1 MAKFK
6 IYSPAGTEI
15 YEGTP
20 SFTGQYMA
28 PGLLE
33 FREIE
38 SPIPLDLVAGCYVDY
53 TRTGFRYRTYGVP
66 QVKKQARQLSY
77 GGAFIYKNVQLYDA
91 SKMLEFCPFRDLVK
105 GDNRIHFS
113 TQPSISTFEGVDGL
127 ARRFEACLQDQYG
140 ENSWRVRIA
149 TTDDGIAQD
158 LADLMAEAREFTVSG
173 VNILEC
179 LNKVYEIWPEV
190 GWVYTVE
197 SSIDTIIIG
206 GAGLNANQGT
216 YAYGK
221 GSGLATLTRTVA
233 NADEMANRIF
243 AYGSSRNMLPRW
255 YNNQTIKDRDS
266 VDIQNLMIPISE
278 WGLTDVDGGLLPDAS
293 KAFVEDAASIAKI
306 GLRPAT
312 VYFDG
317 SGGYPEIYPSI
328 RNATIGEVRTW
339 IQQHGSSQKWSPSTE
354 IYPVMSERVDVLK
367 SAQATF
373 DSGMAGNDGKNTI
386 FTEYQTVNASDSVTV
401 GAGTRRYTQTI
412 ITQSVVF
419 SASEAGT
426 RNVSITLSM
435 PGSLSLTGATS
446 AVVRASLHKG
456 HPANA
461 PVLMREVE
469 LSAGDTAG
477 TFNFSTIV
485 LSGSK
490 KDIEAA
496 TYYLVVD
503 LDVVLEESAFDL
515 TLTYDASGD
524 LSVSLS
530 QYRSKTFTVTL
541 KQIGFDITE
550 QASLG
555 DGKTISMRSG
565 SCVGRTFAINSVQ
578 YNSATDDW
586 TLECFR
592 SEDESLSQ
600 WFPNT
605 DYPVRAGDEFV
616 LLDIAMP
623 ELYIGIASQKLL
635 QAAQEL
641 LSDTATERW
650 QYVPEIDA
658 KYMVENGRTI
668 RAGEYML
675 LSDTAIVGGTPVSVL
690 VDTVTINE
698 GEAEIPTYKVT
709 LRDRKRKT
717 WTESESAPQPTS
729 KSVGAISDATPQQSS
744 SGAGDSFWTL
754 DDNGNV
760 TLKPRYENA
769 WVPGWLA
776 AGGIGSPGGGGG
788 GLITSVKGISALGTP
803 IATESLTE
811 TFSAK
816 AIESI
821 WEAVVALQNSTPNV
835 SLTNR
840 STYYDLAVNG
850 TTIPLY
856 TKLQVDGLIGAI
868 NQFHYEIYASTSA
881 VTSPSANVLYL
892 IGPTGTGTDKYEEYV
907 YANNAWTKIGDTT
920 IDLSGYALASDIP
933 TALSQ
938 LSADSTHRLVTDSQI
953 SAWNAKYDKPSGGIP
968 KSDLASAVQT
978 SLGKADTALQTFT
991 ETDPVYSEWVG
1002 ASRTRNTVFAAPSS
1016 ANGAPSFRAL
1026 VASDIPSITISKI
1039 SNAES
1044 WITGKGYALNS
1055 DLTTLAGRVTSIE
1068 DWFEIKTVNGQAALH
1083 VKQGRALYSDSWIAS
1098 GGVGSGSGGGGTM
1111 VVWGTKSG
1119 YTRPLTVEGVT
1130 ETLLLDGALAG
1141 YATTA
1146 AMNTALAGKQNA
1158 YGFTIQGESGVTYNL
1173 ANFLTS
1179 HQSLADYALKAG
1191 GIDYNF
1197 KVDSLIVSD
1206 GGTLDGTTYNGK
1218 PVLRFAYRYTDES
1231 SMTPTIVSETK
1242 YLAYKDE
1249 IPTDYVKTSGAQ
1261 QVSGVKTFLAN
1272 IRGGSS
1278 ASVNWQITTAGA
1290 ATFASLTVG
1299 GNAVNPSNYVTLDG
1313 EQTITGAKTF
1323 SAQMTASG
1331 GIVTGNDI
1339 RPSANLGASLGNGDY
1354 RFSGLSVNTISSAA
1368 YYFRDSAWSSIA
1380 HYAGGFDD
1388 GLGYMCIYL
1397 DAAPSNQNPP
1407 QNPHYYFFG
1416 SGSFQGRGGTKN
1428 LGSSGVPWGDVYI
1441 ANNKAIKSPDTGG
1454 TIRELLKLANNDWLY
1469 IGNNGITSVQLNAT
1483 GYIKMYWGSG
1493 DAYASFGA
1501 GANAYFPNLLPNGNP
1516 GTKSLGSSSE
1526 RWNNIYGVNEDL
1538 SGNLSLASASHIDIG
1553 PLRIEYDATNK
1564 ALHITKKDSNDTE
1577 TYGLYADGFVA
1588 AGGVQQ
1594 NS

>member
-33 FREIE
+33 FREIA
-38 SPIPLDLVAGCYVDY
+38 SPVPLDLSAGCYVDY
-53 TRTGFRYRTYGVP
+53 TRTGFRYRIYGVP
-66 QVKKQARQLSY
+66 QVKKQARQRSY
-77 GGAFIYKNVQLYDA
+77 GGAFIYQNVQLYDA

-140 ENSWRVRIA
+140 ANSWRVRIA
-149 TTDDGIAQD
+149 TTDDGISQD
-158 LADLMAEAREFTVSG
+158 LADLMADAREFTVSG

-179 LNKVYEIWPEV
+179 LSKVYEIWPEV

-197 SSIDTIIIG
+197 EGIDTIIIG
-206 GAGLNANQGT
+206 GAGLNANEGT

-221 GSGLATLTRTVA
+221 GFGLTSLTRTVA

-255 YNNQTIKDRDS
+255 YNNQNIKDAES
-266 VDIQNLMIPISE
+266 VDIQNLMIPITE
-278 WGLTDVDGGLLPDAS
+278 WGLTDVDGWLLPDAS

-339 IQQHGSSQKWSPSTE
+339 IQQHGSSPKWSPSTE

-367 SAQATF
+367 SAQSTF
-373 DSGMAGNDGKNTI
+373 DSGLAGTDGK
-386 FTEYQTVNASDSVTV
+386 
-401 GAGTRRYTQTI
+401 QTI
-412 ITQSVVF
+412 YNGYQSATNSGADNIPAERKSFVQTILTVPVTF
-419 SASEAGT
+419 TASEAGT
-426 RNVSITLSM
+426 RNLKIALTI
-435 PGSLSLTGATS
+435 GGTIQAANLTGGKIVAYL
-446 AVVRASLHKG
+446 RKG
-456 HPANA
+456 HPAAAETVTNA
-461 PVLMREVE
+461 AE
-469 LSAGDTAG
+469 LVATG
-477 TFNFSTIV
+477 TSGMYNLPSFS
-485 LSGSK
+485 LSGSRVE
-490 KDIEAA
+490 IEAA

-503 LDVVLEESAFDL
+503 MELDLEESATEQAYSYDIDCDL
-515 TLTYDASGD
+515 A
-524 LSVSLS
+524 VSLS

-541 KQIGFDITE
+541 KQIGFDIAE
-550 QASLG
+550 QAALG

-635 QAAQEL
+635 QAAREF

-658 KYMVENGRTI
+658 KYMVENNRTI
-668 RAGEYML
+668 RAGEWMAFLDVNADDITPTTITYFRVAGGGGYFYTSDNSKTIL
-675 LSDTAIVGGTPVSVL
+675 AIDPGSVVLSV

-698 GEAEIPTYKVT
+698 GEAAIPTYKVT

-717 WTESESAPQPTS
+717 WTESESAPTSSS
-729 KSVGAISDATPQQSS
+729 KSVGSASS
-744 SGAGDSFWTL
+744 SNESSGQYIDLSGYVKTDAFESLSGRVATLESESFWML
-754 DDNGNV
+754 DDDGNV
-760 TLKPRYENA
+760 TLKPQYENA

-776 AGGIGSPGGGGG
+776 AGGVGSGSGGGGGVSYLKELTDIYHNANGVLRADGSAVQNGDALVYDSANSRWIAAAVSGGGGSITIDTDLSPTSGNAVANSAIYAALSGKQESLVSGTNIKTINGESILGSGDIQIQGGGGG
-788 GLITSVKGISALGTP
+788 GGT
-803 IATESLTE
+803 
-811 TFSAK
+811 
-816 AIESI
+816 
-821 WEAVVALQNSTPNV
+821 
-835 SLTNR
+835 
-840 STYYDLAVNG
+840 
-850 TTIPLY
+850 
-856 TKLQVDGLIGAI
+856 
-868 NQFHYEIYASTSA
+868 
-881 VTSPSANVLYL
+881 VTSITL
-892 IGPTGTGTDKYEEYV
+892 TQGTGITVSNSGTAITTSGSRTISISSSYRTLI
-907 YANNAWTKIGDTT
+907 NNGNTAYGWGNHASAGYLTASS
-920 IDLSGYALASDIP
+920 LSGYATESWVSQQGFASASD
-933 TALSQ
+933 LSSL
-938 LSADSTHRLVTDSQI
+938 LSR
-953 SAWNAKYDKPSGGIP
+953 
-968 KSDLASAVQT
+968 
-978 SLGKADTALQTFT
+978 
-991 ETDPVYSEWVG
+991 
-1002 ASRTRNTVFAAPSS
+1002 
-1016 ANGAPSFRAL
+1016 
-1026 VASDIPSITISKI
+1026 VA
-1039 SNAES
+1039 
-1044 WITGKGYALNS
+1044 
-1055 DLTTLAGRVTSIE
+1055 SIE
-1068 DWFEIKTVNGQAALH
+1068 DWFEIETVNGQAALH
-1083 VKQGRALYSDSWIAS
+1083 VKQGRALYADSWIAS

-1158 YGFTIQGESGVTYNL
+1158 YGFTIQGTSGATYNL
-1173 ANFLTS
+1173 ANFLTAS
-1179 HQSLADYALKAG
+1179 ALNGYVTLSGDQTISGNKGFSGSIYGDLGGMKYWGIDNDGSAFFDNISVGGNQIDFSSFALKAG
-1191 GIDYNF
+1191 GTDYNF
-1197 KVDSLIVSD
+1197 RVDSLIVSD

-1218 PVLRFAYRYTDES
+1218 PALRFAYRYTDES

-1272 IRGGSS
+1272 VRGGSS

-1290 ATFASLTVG
+1290 AAFASLTVG

-1313 EQTITGAKTF
+1313 AQTISGAKTF
-1323 SAQMTASG
+1323 SAQLTASSGITLG
-1331 GIVTGNDI
+1331 GSIL
-1339 RPSANLGASLGNGDY
+1339 PASDSSINIGDSSH
-1354 RFSGLSVNTISSAA
+1354 RFSGGNIRNLYVTTF
-1368 YYFRDSAWSSIA
+1368 YFVDGTTPSTM
-1380 HYAGGFDD
+1380 HGGIYCAN
-1388 GLGYMCIYL
+1388 GLM
-1397 DAAPSNQNPP
+1397 
-1407 QNPHYYFFG
+1407 
-1416 SGSFQGRGGTKN
+1416 
-1428 LGSSGVPWGDVYI
+1428 
-1441 ANNKAIKSPDTGG
+1441 
-1454 TIRELLKLANNDWLY
+1454 
-1469 IGNNGITSVQLNAT
+1469 QLQL
-1483 GYIKMYWGSG
+1483 
-1493 DAYASFGA
+1493 
-1501 GANAYFPNLLPNGNP
+1501 GANANGGHLTFGQTTGFFHSGNGSVP
-1516 GTKSLGSSSE
+1516 LGRSDH
-1526 RWNNIYGVNEDL
+1526 RWSNIYGVNADL

-1577 TYGLYADGFVA
+1577 TYGLYADGFIA

-1594 NS
+1594 TS

>member
-1 MAKFK
+1 
-6 IYSPAGTEI
+6 
-15 YEGTP
+15 
-20 SFTGQYMA
+20 
-28 PGLLE
+28 LE
-33 FREIE
+33 FREIA
-38 SPIPLDLVAGCYVDY
+38 SPIPLDLSAGCYVDY
-53 TRTGFRYRTYGVP
+53 TRTGFRYRIYGVP
-66 QVKKQARQLSY
+66 QVKKQARKQSY
-77 GGAFIYKNVQLYDA
+77 GGAFLYQNVQLYDA
-91 SKMLEFCPFRDLVK
+91 SKMLEYCPFRDLVK

-140 ENSWRVRIA
+140 ANSWRVRVA
-149 TTDDGIAQD
+149 TVADDGISQD
-158 LADLMAEAREFTVSG
+158 LADLMADAREFTVSG

-197 SSIDTIIIG
+197 EGIDTIIIG
-206 GAGLNANQGT
+206 GAGLNANEGT

-221 GSGLATLTRTVA
+221 GFGLTSLARTVA

-255 YNNQTIKDRDS
+255 YNNKTIKDAES
-266 VDIQNLMIPISE
+266 VDIQNLMIPITE
-278 WGLTDVDGGLLPDAS
+278 WGLTDVGGGLLPDAS

-339 IQQHGSSQKWSPSTE
+339 IQQHGPSPKWSPSTE

-412 ITQSVVF
+412 ITQSMVF

-461 PVLMREVE
+461 SVLMREVE
-469 LSAGDTAG
+469 LPAGATAG

-503 LDVVLEESAFDL
+503 LDVVLEESATDL

-524 LSVSLS
+524 ISVSLS

-541 KQIGFDITE
+541 KQIGFDISE
-550 QASLG
+550 QAALG

-635 QAAQEL
+635 QAAQDL
-641 LSDTATERW
+641 LLDTATERW

-675 LSDTAIVGGTPVSVL
+675 LADTAIVGGTPVSVL

-776 AGGIGSPGGGGG
+776 AGG
-788 GLITSVKGISALGTP
+788 
-803 IATESLTE
+803 
-811 TFSAK
+811 
-816 AIESI
+816 
-821 WEAVVALQNSTPNV
+821 
-835 SLTNR
+835 
-840 STYYDLAVNG
+840 
-850 TTIPLY
+850 
-856 TKLQVDGLIGAI
+856 
-868 NQFHYEIYASTSA
+868 
-881 VTSPSANVLYL
+881 
-892 IGPTGTGTDKYEEYV
+892 
-907 YANNAWTKIGDTT
+907 
-920 IDLSGYALASDIP
+920 
-933 TALSQ
+933 
-938 LSADSTHRLVTDSQI
+938 
-953 SAWNAKYDKPSGGIP
+953 
-968 KSDLASAVQT
+968 
-978 SLGKADTALQTFT
+978 
-991 ETDPVYSEWVG
+991 
-1002 ASRTRNTVFAAPSS
+1002 
-1016 ANGAPSFRAL
+1016 
-1026 VASDIPSITISKI
+1026 
-1039 SNAES
+1039 
-1044 WITGKGYALNS
+1044 
-1055 DLTTLAGRVTSIE
+1055 
-1068 DWFEIKTVNGQAALH
+1068 
-1083 VKQGRALYSDSWIAS
+1083 
-1098 GGVGSGSGGGGTM
+1098 VGSGSGGGGG
-1111 VVWGTKSG
+1111 VDLSRVWQSLTNNTDFPNEKINVAHIPDLTTGKITDLESWIAAKGYAVSSAIPTESTVAEWGFTKNTGTVKSVTLTSGTGITVSNSGTAITNSGSRTISISSSYQTYISHGNTAYGWGNHKDAG
-1119 YTRPLTVEGVT
+1119 YLTAETDPTVPSWAKAENKPSYSLTEISGTDDLRAIEAITGTSGLLKKTAENTWALDTTTYLASGTTLDNIADGSTRKLANYLPLT
-1130 ETLLLDGALAG
+1130 
-1141 YATTA
+1141 
-1146 AMNTALAGKQNA
+1146 
-1158 YGFTIQGESGVTYNL
+1158 
-1173 ANFLTS
+1173 
-1179 HQSLADYALKAG
+1179 
-1191 GIDYNF
+1191 
-1197 KVDSLIVSD
+1197 
-1206 GGTLDGTTYNGK
+1206 GGTMTGAITMSGTGANIVPAPDDVNYLGASDKRFHAGFIRNLYLSYLRFVDGTTREERGT
-1218 PVLRFAYRYTDES
+1218 F
-1231 SMTPTIVSETK
+1231 SMGDG
-1242 YLAYKDE
+1242 YA
-1249 IPTDYVKTSGAQ
+1249 
-1261 QVSGVKTFLAN
+1261 QVSLSGTNAANYMFYSSNGFFKQGGGVPLGRSDHRWSSVYSVDGNFS
-1272 IRGGSS
+1272 GGIS
-1278 ASVNWQITTAGA
+1278 
-1290 ATFASLTVG
+1290 VG
-1299 GNAVNPSNYVTLDG
+1299 GNVVPATD
-1313 EQTITGAKTF
+1313 
-1323 SAQMTASG
+1323 
-1331 GIVTGNDI
+1331 
-1339 RPSANLGASLGNGDY
+1339 
-1354 RFSGLSVNTISSAA
+1354 
-1368 YYFRDSAWSSIA
+1368 
-1380 HYAGGFDD
+1380 
-1388 GLGYMCIYL
+1388 
-1397 DAAPSNQNPP
+1397 
-1407 QNPHYYFFG
+1407 
-1416 SGSFQGRGGTKN
+1416 
-1428 LGSSGVPWGDVYI
+1428 LGSSLGYSTRRFSDLNVR
-1441 ANNKAIKSPDTGG
+1441 
-1454 TIRELLKLANNDWLY
+1454 TIGSLLEINFKNQENTA
-1469 IGNNGITSVQLNAT
+1469 QT
-1483 GYIKMYWGSG
+1483 GYLTFKNGLMVLRSG
-1493 DAYASFGA
+1493 VDVALSYKQINFYEDYGLYPE
-1501 GANAYFPNLLPNGNP
+1501 N
-1516 GTKSLGSSSE
+1516 GSSINLGYYSSTDNRY
-1526 RWNNIYGVNEDL
+1526 RWANIYGVNADL
-1538 SGNLSLASASHIDIG
+1538 TGNLSLSSTSYIDIG

-1564 ALHITKKDSNDTE
+1564 ALHITKKDSTDTE

-1594 NS
+1594 SA